1 MALIHCPECGRQV
14 SDRAASCPDCG
25 CPISAVPAA
34 PQVVANNTNKEAENL
49 LMLAQ
54 RARKGGDSTTA
65 QKYYDLLLKKD
76 PGNWEAIFFSVYY
89 EASSCKIM
97 NISSAASSL
106 ANCVHNSFAA
116 IRELPDEDDQGAAL
130 ADVCSNAAALALMLA
145 SAANSHYQRFST
157 TNGAFGE
164 FANRVVSAG
173 NIFDKIESGLKR
185 MFPNRT
191 GLLTQYQKSYVTFL
205 NTYPRAYNLDYRTNL
220 TNRLNNEIRQ
230 KDPTYVAPATP
241 TTSGS
246 GCCYVATAV
255 YGSYDCPEVWT
266 LRRFR
271 DDTLARTWYGR
282 TFIRLY
288 YAVSPTLVK
297 WFGETKWFKKLWKP
311 TLDKMVRK
319 LNSKGVEFTPYND
332 RKW

>member
-1 MALIHCPECGRQV
+1 M
-14 SDRAASCPDCG
+14 
-25 CPISAVPAA
+25 
-34 PQVVANNTNKEAENL
+34 
-49 LMLAQ
+49 
-54 RARKGGDSTTA
+54 
-65 QKYYDLLLKKD
+65 
-76 PGNWEAIFFSVYY
+76 
-89 EASSCKIM
+89 
-97 NISSAASSL
+97 
-106 ANCVHNSFAA
+106 
-116 IRELPDEDDQGAAL
+116 
-130 ADVCSNAAALALMLA
+130 
-145 SAANSHYQRFST
+145 
-157 TNGAFGE
+157 
-164 FANRVVSAG
+164 
-173 NIFDKIESGLKR
+173 
-185 MFPNRT
+185 
-191 GLLTQYQKSYVTFL
+191 TFL
-205 NTYPRAYNLDYRTNL
+205 NTNPRAYNLDYRTNL

-332 RKW
+332 RNW